1 MATMVFHAF
10 IGVAMTTSTGLL
22 QASWFGNMGRD
33 WGPTALEDQRIGG
46 AVMWGIGEFP
56 TVMMAVM
63 VAVLWY
69 RSDRK
74 NAVRLDR
81 QADRD
86 GDAELRRWNEMY
98 ARMHGTPATDAP
110 SDAEP
115 AARDSSTGPEEAR
128 DVR

>member
-1 MATMVFHAF
+1 M
-10 IGVAMTTSTGLL
+10 
-22 QASWFGNMGRD
+22 
-33 WGPTALEDQRIGG
+33 
-46 AVMWGIGEFP
+46 
-56 TVMMAVM
+56 
-63 VAVLWY
+63 AVLWY

-98 ARMHGTPATDAP
+98 ARMHGTPVTDAP
-110 SDAEP
+110 SGAEP
-115 AARDSSTGPEEAR
+115 VARDSSTGPEEAR